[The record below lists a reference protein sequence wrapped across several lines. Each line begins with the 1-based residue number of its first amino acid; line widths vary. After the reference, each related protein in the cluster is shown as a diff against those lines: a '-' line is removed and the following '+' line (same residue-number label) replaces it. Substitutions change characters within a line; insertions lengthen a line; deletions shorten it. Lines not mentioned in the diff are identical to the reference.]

1 MLKIDK
7 YMTDAVD
14 YVAFNVDHISDI
26 TISREDEYYF
36 TVNVEVRLYDK
47 EELDE
52 ICRILK
58 S

>member
-1 MLKIDK
+1 MN
-7 YMTDAVD
+7 DAVD
-14 YVAFNVDHISDI
+14 YVAFDVDHISDI

-52 ICRILK
+52 ISRILK